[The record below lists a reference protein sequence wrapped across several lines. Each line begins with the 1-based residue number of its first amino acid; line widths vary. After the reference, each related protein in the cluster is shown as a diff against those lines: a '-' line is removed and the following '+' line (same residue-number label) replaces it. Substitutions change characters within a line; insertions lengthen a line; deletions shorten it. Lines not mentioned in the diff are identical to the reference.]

1 MQQPSQFISPAVQ
14 SGVMVQ
20 FNRQGQRRIQD
31 CLADGCDNISSS
43 GDTIT
48 LPIENF
54 SNQFQEKTQMSDTL
68 EIQADVIVVGSG
80 PGGASVARELARGGK
95 RTLLLERGVDH
106 RPRSYYGTYLGA
118 LLYSDRGSLLF
129 TQEGLNIV
137 RPLMVGG
144 ATSMYCGCAAPPP
157 PWLKGRYG
165 VDIDTQ
171 VSETI
176 EELEIGPL
184 PAELRGPAS
193 TRIAQAAGA
202 LGYAWEPQ
210 LKFMKPARSQHFD
223 CGAKCMLGCRCGAKW
238 SAAEWVDEAVQ
249 AGAELRTRARVAR
262 VLVDGG
268 RAAGVSGKIGGKDFT
283 ARAGTVVLAAGG
295 IGTPRILQQ
304 TGLQQA
310 GQGMTMDATVMVY
323 GFVKEKGIGNEPP
336 MTWSWENLDDGYM
349 LSTLIDP
356 WLLYPLITA
365 LKGPRYPLYWP
376 KWGNILGVMIKLK
389 DSISGG
395 VFANGKI
402 SKPLTENDKARLGQA
417 EALCRR
423 ILLEAGA
430 DRDSVFMT
438 PLRGT
443 HPSGTVRIGEMLD
456 TDLQTEIPGLYVCDA
471 STFPEA
477 LARPTVLTILGLG
490 KRLARHLL
498 N

>member
-1 MQQPSQFISPAVQ
+1 M
-14 SGVMVQ
+14 
-20 FNRQGQRRIQD
+20 
-31 CLADGCDNISSS
+31 AD
-43 GDTIT
+43 
-48 LPIENF
+48 
-54 SNQFQEKTQMSDTL
+54 QL
-68 EIQADVIVVGSG
+68 ELKADVIVVGSG
-80 PGGASVARELARGGK
+80 PGGASVARELAQRGK
-95 RTLLLERGVDH
+95 KTLLLERGIDH

-157 PWLKGRYG
+157 TWLKNNYG
-165 VDIDTQ
+165 VDIDTE

-176 EELEIGPL
+176 AELQIAPL
-184 PAELRGPAS
+184 PPELRGEAS
-193 TRIAQAAGA
+193 TRIAQAAQA
-202 LGYAWEPQ
+202 LGYDWQPQ
-210 LKFMKPARSQHFD
+210 LKFMKPARSKKFD

-238 SAAEWVDEAVQ
+238 SAAEWVDEAVE
-249 AGAELRTRARVAR
+249 AGANLRTSARVDR
-262 VLVDGG
+262 VLSENGHVTGVTGKLDG
-268 RAAGVSGKIGGKDFT
+268 KPFT
-283 ARAGTVVLAAGG
+283 AHADTVVMAAGG

-304 TGLQQA
+304 SGLPQA
-310 GQGMTMDATVMVY
+310 GQGMTMDVTVMVY
-323 GFVKEKGIGNEPP
+323 GFVKERGIGNEPP
-336 MTWSWENLDDGYM
+336 MTWSWENPETGYM

-376 KWGNILGVMIKLK
+376 RWNNILGVMIKLK
-389 DSISGG
+389 DAVSGG

-402 SKPLTENDKARLGQA
+402 SKPLTENDLPRLKMA
-417 EALCRR
+417 EGVCRQ
-423 ILLEAGA
+423 ILIQAGA
-430 DRDSVFMT
+430 QPDTIFMT

-456 TDLQTEIPGLYVCDA
+456 TDLQTEIQGLYVCDA

-477 LARPTVLTILGLG
+477 LDRPTVLTILGLG
-490 KRLARHLL
+490 KRLGRRLAGS